1 MTTGRDTATGADT
14 GTYEVLRGRL
24 AAQAGELA
32 RGAEALNAARIAAFG
47 SAGVALAGSG
57 HLRTEDARIAADL
70 VAVGDRL
77 LFGYRGTAARGG
89 GTSVRDVLAL
99 YDRNLEPLPEDAVPG
114 LLDDPAFRREFDELH
129 RYYHGARLQRLR
141 MVDDTLLAVFRTG
154 EQAEDIRVL
163 RWQAG
168 PAGTVRFLDGRGER
182 DHVFPAAHDVRW
194 REVTRDDHVPGRH
207 PHAAV
212 DGRLYVSTVG
222 GALSIRT
229 EDDTETGAGLVHREP
244 VDESLQ
250 SLADAEIA
258 YAVVGPLTL
267 LRVLPYKEET
277 RRHLVFNAVT
287 GTVVR
292 LDGIGLSCRRL
303 PDDGGIVF
311 PGGYCLADGT
321 VRTFDTDTA
330 GLEFD
335 HSVASPNGEDVLFV
349 FQERAG
355 NRRLLL
361 PYSLIRQEVSA
372 PLPCDGLARFE
383 DGTLVVLRP
392 GDGRA
397 ARSHAVQEWS
407 TPFTSD
413 THGGSA
419 AEGPLARIGNPDL
432 VRAVADTTAVARRAA
447 AAGETDASAATQA
460 LYESLLADCVRA
472 GDRFPWLA
480 ELADAAPGAVD
491 LHAALAAVRATA
503 EQVLAEFEA
512 VRALTAQAA
521 DALAEAGRTVAGLLR
536 RIRGEAPAGAEEWIA
551 RITELRRAQGHLV
564 TLTGMRYADTGAVE
578 ALAAEVAS
586 AIGST
591 AERAMAFLRRAD
603 AFDGYA
609 AEARRLGDAAEAIT
623 TAAEAEPLRREVEGR
638 VLGLQELTEVASG
651 LEAGDPAGRAGV
663 LERIG
668 EVLGAL
674 NQARAR
680 LETRRREL
688 LHEESGAE
696 FAAEFALL
704 GQLAT
709 GALAAA
715 GTPEECD
722 AQLARLLV
730 QWENLEARFAENE
743 EFTARLAEKRA
754 EVQDAFSARRQSL
767 QDAGARRA
775 ESLAASA
782 QRVLETVV
790 RRACTLGDDD
800 AVNTYFSSDP
810 VVAGV
815 RRTVDRLRA
824 LGDSVRAEE
833 LTGRLAAARQEAGRA
848 LRDRAELY
856 ADGGGT
862 VRLGRHRFA
871 VTRQTAELTLVP
883 YGDGLAYALTGTDYR
898 RPVADPGFEESRP
911 YWDRV
916 LPSESAQVYRAEYLA
931 ARVLSGHGPEA
942 LAAAGEGLDALVR
955 RAAEEAYDEGYE
967 RGVHDHDAAA
977 ILRVLLRLRR
987 EAGLLRH
994 PARERAAA
1002 ALFWAHGPGR
1012 GERDALGR
1020 RAVSLGRARDLFGAA
1035 PALRELQDE
1044 LARAI
1049 GSFGAAGA
1057 LGADPAR
1064 AAAYLLEELTCGP
1077 EGFALSAAARGLLD
1091 AFRRSAGG
1099 GGAGAGGGGAAP
1111 YDEDLAVLS
1120 GLAERRQLV
1129 VGWLGAFAAATGY
1142 DADPGT
1148 VEEAAA
1154 AELCAALPR
1163 YPVEGATAAT
1173 VTGLLGTHARVRDR
1187 ALPLQLAEFLTRTAE
1202 FAAADVPG
1210 FRAHQR
1216 QRAGLLAAERERLR
1230 IDAYRPRPMPSFVR
1244 NRLIDEVYLPLV
1256 GDSLAKQ
1263 LGAAGDARRTD
1274 THGLLLLLS
1283 PPGYGKTSLV
1293 EYVAQRLG
1301 LLLVKVDGPALGP
1314 ATTSLDP
1321 EAAPD
1326 AAARR
1331 ELEKVAF
1338 ALEAGNNVLLY
1349 LDDIQHTSA
1358 ELLQQFI
1365 PLCDA
1370 TRTLNGRDLRGKR
1383 FAVCMAGNP
1392 YTQSGDRF
1400 RIPDMLANRADV
1412 WNLGDVLTGREEAFA
1427 FSFVENALTSHPVLA
1442 PLAGRDRADLAL
1454 LLRLAEGDAEARAD
1468 RLSHPYAP
1476 AEVEE
1481 ITALLG
1487 HLTAARATVLAVNA
1501 AYIASAAQD
1510 DADRTEP
1517 PFRLQGSYRNMN
1529 RIAAR
1534 LSPAMN
1540 GAEAAAVVDD
1550 HYRAEA
1556 QALAT
1561 GTEANLLK
1569 LAALR
1574 GALTP
1579 EQAARWAEITA
1590 PYGRGGAGG
1599 GRGGAG
1605 GAGAAGGWIP
1615 ARAGRPP
1622 RAVRRPVLR
1631 PARRR

>member
-1 MTTGRDTATGADT
+1 MSTGRDTATGADT
-14 GTYEVLRGRL
+14 GAYEVLRGRL

-32 RGAEALNAARIAAFG
+32 RGAEALNAARVAAFG

-57 HLRTEDARIAADL
+57 HLRTEEARIPADL
-70 VAVGDRL
+70 VGVGDCL
-77 LFGYRGTAARGG
+77 LFGYRGTAARGDE
-89 GTSVRDVLAL
+89 TSVRDVLAL

-141 MVDDTLLAVFRTG
+141 RVDDTLLAVFRTG

-168 PAGTVRFLDGRGER
+168 PAGAVRFLDGRGER

-335 HSVASPNGEDVLFV
+335 HSVASPNGEDVLYV

-355 NRRLLL
+355 NRRLLH
-361 PYSLIRQEVSA
+361 PYSLIRQEVAA
-372 PLPCDGLARFE
+372 PLPCEGLARFE
-383 DGTLVVLRP
+383 DGTLVVLRA

-397 ARSHAVQEWS
+397 GRSHAVQEWS

-413 THGGSA
+413 TQGASA

-447 AAGETDASAATQA
+447 AAGETEASAATPA

-480 ELADAAPGAVD
+480 ELAGAAPDAVD

-512 VRALTAQAA
+512 VRALTARAA

-536 RIRGEAPAGAEEWIA
+536 RIRGEAPAGAGEWIA

-603 AFDGYA
+603 AFDGHA
-609 AEARRLGDAAEAIT
+609 AEARRLADAAEAIT
-623 TAAEAEPLRREVEGR
+623 TAAEADPLRREVEGL
-638 VLGLQELTEVASG
+638 VLGLQELTEVALG

-674 NQARAR
+674 NRARAG

-704 GQLAT
+704 GQLAA
-709 GALAAA
+709 GAAAAA

-743 EFTARLAEKRA
+743 EFTARIAEKRA
-754 EVQDAFSARRQSL
+754 EVQDAFSARRQTL

-815 RRTVDRLRA
+815 RRTVERLRA

-871 VTRQTAELTLVP
+871 VTRQAAELTLVP
-883 YGDGLAYALTGTDYR
+883 CGDGMAFALTGTDYR
-898 RPVADPGFEESRP
+898 RPVADPGFAESRP

-942 LAAAGEGLDALVR
+942 LAAAGDGLDALVR

-967 RGVHDHDAAA
+967 RGIHDHDAAA
-977 ILRVLLRLRR
+977 VLRVLVRLHR

-1002 ALFWAHGPGR
+1002 ALFWAHGPGGR
-1012 GERDALGR
+1012 ERDALGR

-1035 PALRELQDE
+1035 PALRDLQDE

-1049 GSFGAAGA
+1049 GAFGAG
-1057 LGADPAR
+1057 GADPEG

-1091 AFRRSAGG
+1091 AFRR
-1099 GGAGAGGGGAAP
+1099 GAGGGGGAP

-1129 VGWLGAFAAATGY
+1129 EGWLGAFAAATGHRA
-1142 DADPGT
+1142 DAGT

-1154 AELCAALPR
+1154 AELCPSLPR

-1173 VTGLLGTHARVRDR
+1173 VTGLLGAHARVRDR
-1187 ALPLQLAEFLTRTAE
+1187 ALPLQLAEFLTRTAA

-1230 IDAYRPRPMPSFVR
+1230 IDEYRPRPMPSFVR

-1338 ALEAGNNVLLY
+1338 ALAAGNNVLLY

-1454 LLRLAEGDAEARAD
+1454 LVRLAEGDPDARAD

-1487 HLTAARATVLAVNA
+1487 HLTAARSTVLAVNA
-1501 AYIASAAQD
+1501 AYIASAAQA

-1529 RIAAR
+1529 RIVER
-1534 LSPAMN
+1534 LSPSMN

-1590 PYGRGGAGG
+1590 PYGRGAG
-1599 GRGGAG
+1599 GRGRAG
-1605 GAGAAGGWIP
+1605 GRIP
-1615 ARAGRPP
+1615 ARTGRPA
-1622 RAVRRPVLR
+1622 RAVRRPVHR
-1631 PARRR
+1631 TGRRR